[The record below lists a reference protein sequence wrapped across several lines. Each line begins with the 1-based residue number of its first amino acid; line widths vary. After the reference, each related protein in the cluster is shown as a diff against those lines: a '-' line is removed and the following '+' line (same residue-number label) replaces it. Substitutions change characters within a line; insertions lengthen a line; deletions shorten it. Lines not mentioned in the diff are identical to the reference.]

1 MSTVARGIAPITNK
15 RVGRIIALERRA
27 RRLTLDEAGTRIGV
41 DHSTLANWEQGRR
54 PIPAKHVDNVAELFG
69 VDPALIDPNAA

>member
-1 MSTVARGIAPITNK
+1 MSTAIRGIAPITNK

-27 RRLTLDEAGTRIGV
+27 RHLTLAEAGTRLGV
-41 DHSTLANWEQGRR
+41 DHSTIAGWEQGRR
-54 PIPAKHVDNVAELFG
+54 PIPTKHVGNVAELFD